1 VQGGQASVWCSHS
14 DARVVCQQPSSRLVL
29 MRPKYCD
36 SVIEKERKD
45 DAVGGDS
52 GYRDTAYRRG
62 IKRRIKDVAIG
73 IRAYI

>member
-1 VQGGQASVWCSHS
+1 
-14 DARVVCQQPSSRLVL
+14 

-45 DAVGGDS
+45 DAVGAGIGDS

>member
-1 VQGGQASVWCSHS
+1 
-14 DARVVCQQPSSRLVL
+14 L